1 MTGPAGA
8 GALHERMVEDGR
20 ELEEP
25 PLLLVLLESELALDE
40 TPTDELVGSDEIVE
54 SDELAGSEDT
64 ELNELTDPE
73 EEESV
78 P

>member
-1 MTGPAGA
+1 M
-8 GALHERMVEDGR
+8 EDGR

-40 TPTDELVGSDEIVE
+40 TPTDELGERDELVE
-54 SDELAGSEDT
+54 RDELAGSEDT
-64 ELNELTDPE
+64 ELNELTEPE
-73 EEESV
+73 AEESV